1 MKIFENF
8 YNYTHIFRWYSIYQD
23 YEQRNN
29 DDKNVSIMIDIN
41 IMTGRYCN

>member
-1 MKIFENF
+1 MIFGF
-8 YNYTHIFRWYSIYQD
+8 YQD